1 MLASYMVRPT
11 EHAKTGLVKLIQY
24 LVNTSHYGICMKCS
38 RPGTRKL
45 YDHVADNGCSDS
57 EDRFSGGVFGCRL
70 ERLEEGPEIV
80 WWSELLLERTV
91 HPLHLSFSKVR
102 LSFLHGVGVLLC
114 CWSILSGNLH
124 EGRHRVHEPEPLRPH
139 SVCGQSSM

>member
-57 EDRFSGGVFGCRL
+57 ETASLWRCIRMQIGAARRRTGDRMV
-70 ERLEEGPEIV
+70 ERV
-80 WWSELLLERTV
+80 TA
-91 HPLHLSFSKVR
+91 
-102 LSFLHGVGVLLC
+102 
-114 CWSILSGNLH
+114 
-124 EGRHRVHEPEPLRPH
+124 
-139 SVCGQSSM
+139 